1 MGSGSYRFVTPQVF
15 ENAMKIKY
23 ADGAEAAEMYDILRS
38 TVSFDLGRL
47 YHDTLG
53 GTSSNLFRNSALNN
67 PDGYLTSVKSNMA
80 RYEAGIREIIE
91 ASGNRAG

>member
-1 MGSGSYRFVTPQVF
+1 
-15 ENAMKIKY
+15 
-23 ADGAEAAEMYDILRS
+23 MYDILRS

-91 ASGNRAG
+91 ASGTRAG